1 MNHRHLLPNEI
12 DLLVDGDAG
21 FGVAPLRAHLS
32 ECGDCR
38 GRYDEL
44 RVVSEALEAV
54 PHFTP
59 RIRFSDDVMAKVQ
72 VIEPWHVALAES
84 AQRLIPS
91 SKPMRVLAG
100 VGASA
105 VGAVVSAGALWLAFR
120 ADLAGWMF
128 GLAVDRSR
136 QSIVAGAGEIAG
148 NALGSDAT
156 SVLASGGPFGIAV
169 TTGVLVLVALGATLG
184 FRRLAAT
191 ARAHR
196 S

>member
-21 FGVAPLRAHLS
+21 FGVAPLRAHLA
-32 ECGDCR
+32 ECDDCR

-44 RVVSEALEAV
+44 RIVSEALEAV

-59 RIRFSDDVMAKVQ
+59 RIRFSDDVMAQVQ
-72 VIEPWHVALAES
+72 VVEPWHVALTES
-84 AQRLIPS
+84 VRRLIPA
-91 SKPMRVLAG
+91 SKPMRALAG
-100 VGASA
+100 VGASVA
-105 VGAVVSAGALWLAFR
+105 AATISGGALWLAFR

-128 GLAVDRSR
+128 GLAIDRSR
-136 QSIVAGAGEIAG
+136 ESIVTGAGEIAAS
-148 NALGSDAT
+148 ALGTDAT
-156 SVLASGGPFGIAV
+156 SVLAGGGPFGIAI